1 MSGTILDRCGRLPIR
16 RLSGAALLVLGGLLA
31 GCGSPALKASPPQE
45 KFGSVETYS
54 RLFDAKPAQTCEAA
68 RRALLSQGY
77 IVNQAGTDQVEGSK
91 NFQPEPESHLQMTIR
106 VVCVPEDRSGRIS
119 LAFVSAVQDR
129 YALKKA
135 SSAASVGVGG
145 LGSVSLPLSSGSES
159 MIKVGS
165 ETIAAD
171 RFYESFFE
179 LIKRYL
185 IDDRDSE
192 D

>member
-1 MSGTILDRCGRLPIR
+1 MPWTIFQRCGRWPMR
-16 RLSGAALLVLGGLLA
+16 RWSSASLLVLGSLLT
-31 GCGSPALKASPPQE
+31 GCGGKPLKASPPQE

-54 RLFDAKPAQTCEAA
+54 RLFDAQPAQTCEAA

-77 IVNQAGTDQVEGSK
+77 IVNQAGPDQVEGSK

-106 VVCVPEDRSGRIS
+106 VVCVPENRAGQIS

-135 SSAASVGVGG
+135 SSAASVGVGA
-145 LGSVSLPLSSGSES
+145 LGSVSLPFSSGNES
-159 MIKVGS
+159 MIKIGS

-171 RFYESFFE
+171 RFYESFFD

-185 IDDRDSE
+185 SVDRDGE

>member
-1 MSGTILDRCGRLPIR
+1 MPATIFDRCSRLPTR
-16 RLSGAALLVLGGLLA
+16 NLSGAALLVLAGLLA
-31 GCGSPALKASPPQE
+31 GCGGKPLKASPPQE

-77 IVNQAGTDQVEGSK
+77 IVNQAGSDQVEGSK

-106 VVCVPEDRSGRIS
+106 VVCVPEDRAGQVS

-135 SSAASVGVGG
+135 SSAASLGVGAI
-145 LGSVSLPLSSGSES
+145 GSVSLPLSSGSES

-179 LIKRYL
+179 LIRRYL
-185 IDDRDSE
+185 VVDRDGE